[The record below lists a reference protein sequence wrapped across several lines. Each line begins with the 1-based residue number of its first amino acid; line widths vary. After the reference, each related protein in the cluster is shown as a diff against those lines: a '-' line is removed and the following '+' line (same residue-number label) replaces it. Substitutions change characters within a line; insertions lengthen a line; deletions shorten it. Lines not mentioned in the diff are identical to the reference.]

1 VTARC
6 YLRIGQNGRRFKFAA
21 TSRPSTSPIQTPSGI
36 VLPTVQ
42 IGLVLQLPEG
52 AFTPLVLPAIVVPRD
67 LIVDVDVDAEAV
79 ST

>member
-21 TSRPSTSPIQTPSGI
+21 TSRPSTIPIQTPSGI

-42 IGLVLQLPEG
+42 IGLVRGRKDPEG

-67 LIVDVDVDAEAV
+67 LIVDVDAEAV